1 MPLLLRA
8 ALTALLSACAAP
20 QERGGAP
27 LSIKDASLWQRYR
40 PSLLHGELLY
50 CRSESVTGTQFRS
63 TVCVSEQQ
71 IREQEQN
78 TRDTAES
85 RAMHPNL
92 QCHNQS
98 CSQ

>member
-1 MPLLLRA
+1 
-8 ALTALLSACAAP
+8 
-20 QERGGAP
+20 
-27 LSIKDASLWQRYR
+27 
-40 PSLLHGELLY
+40 
-50 CRSESVTGTQFRS
+50 VTGTQFPS

-78 TRDTAES
+78 TRDASES

>member
-1 MPLLLRA
+1 MPLTLRA

-20 QERGGAP
+20 QEHSGAP
-27 LSIKDASLWQRYR
+27 LSTKDAYLRQGYR

-50 CRSESVTGTQFRS
+50 RRSESVTGTQFPG
-63 TVCVSEQQ
+63 TVCMSEQQ
-71 IREQEQN
+71 IREQEQK
-78 TRDTAES
+78 TRDASES

>member
-1 MPLLLRA
+1 
-8 ALTALLSACAAP
+8 
-20 QERGGAP
+20 
-27 LSIKDASLWQRYR
+27 
-40 PSLLHGELLY
+40 
-50 CRSESVTGTQFRS
+50 VTGTQFPS

-78 TRDTAES
+78 TRDASAS

>member
-1 MPLLLRA
+1 MPLMLRA
-8 ALTALLSACAAP
+8 AWTALLSACTAP
-20 QERGGAP
+20 QERSAAP
-27 LSIKDASLWQRYR
+27 LSIKDAYLRQGYR
-40 PSLLHGELLY
+40 PSLLRGQLLY
-50 CRSESVTGTQFRS
+50 CRSEAVTGTQFPS

-71 IREQEQN
+71 IREQEHN
-78 TRDTAES
+78 TRDATES